1 MTELVVELDVESLGR
16 LGVVEQRESFASLLD
31 NLRNRGEFGVC
42 LRDRTLDSILG

>member
-16 LGVVEQRESFASLLD
+16 LGVVEQRVGFASVLD
-31 NLRNRGEFGVC
+31 NLRSRAEFGVC